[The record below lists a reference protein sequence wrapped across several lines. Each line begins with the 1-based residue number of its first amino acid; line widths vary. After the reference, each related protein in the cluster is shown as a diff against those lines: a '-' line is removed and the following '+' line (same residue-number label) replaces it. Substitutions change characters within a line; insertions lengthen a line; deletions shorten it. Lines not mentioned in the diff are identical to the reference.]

1 VKDGQSPA
9 SAIRI
14 PVRLEVQ
21 PVIVF
26 ASDEI
31 LRVNETKILPRSHRL
46 RKLLSLLLLSHRLY
60 APKLRGGVR
69 KSPSRRECR

>member
-14 PVRLEVQ
+14 PVRQEVP
-21 PVIVF
+21 PVILF
-26 ASDEI
+26 ASDDI
-31 LRVNETKILPRSHRL
+31 LRANENKILPRSHRN
-46 RKLLSLLLLSHRLY
+46 RELLSLPLLSHRLH